1 VFQKPCTSYV
11 QTLAAIFIGQILY
24 DIMRTSS
31 LLTLIIL
38 TSELVNAQVKTTK
51 DLLTKFTWDYFD
63 QYNNCN
69 VDKILELCTD
79 DIEVY
84 HDLAGL
90 INGKA
95 DFGAQ
100 AKRFCDWTATPD
112 KPNVN
117 AEIIG
122 DLRIQELKTNNDKVY
137 GAVITGT
144 IDFIDVSKQTGAR
157 TKSGSSDFIW
167 ILRLTGDKWQ
177 IARDISYNHQDTSE
191 KK

>member
-1 VFQKPCTSYV
+1 
-11 QTLAAIFIGQILY
+11 
-24 DIMRTSS
+24 MRTSL
-31 LLTLIIL
+31 LLTLVIL
-38 TSELVNAQVKTTK
+38 TSELVNAQVKSTK
-51 DLLTKFTWDYFD
+51 DLLTKFTKDYFE

-90 INGKA
+90 IDGKA
-95 DFGAQ
+95 NLGVQ
-100 AKRFCDWTATPD
+100 SKRFCDWTASREVPT
-112 KPNVN
+112 VN
-117 AEIIG
+117 AEIVG
-122 DLRIQELKTNNDKVY
+122 DLNIQELKTNEIVY

-144 IDFIDVSKQTGAR
+144 IDFIDVSKQTGVRA
-157 TKSGSSDFIW
+157 KSGSSDFIW

-177 IARDISYNHQDTSE
+177 IARDVSYNHKDTPG

>member
-1 VFQKPCTSYV
+1 
-11 QTLAAIFIGQILY
+11 
-24 DIMRTSS
+24 MRTF
-31 LLTLIIL
+31 LLLVLVIL
-38 TSELVNAQVKTTK
+38 TSELVSAQTK
-51 DLLTKFTWDYFD
+51 STNEILTKFTRDYFE

-90 INGKA
+90 IDGKV
-95 DFGAQ
+95 DLGLQ
-100 AKRFCDWTATPD
+100 SKKFCDWTASPD
-112 KPNVN
+112 ILSIN

-122 DLRIQELKTNNDKVY
+122 DLKIQELKTKNDKVY

-144 IDFIDVSKQTGAR
+144 IDFIEISKQTGAR

-177 IARDISYNHQDTSE
+177 IARDISYNHQDTST